1 MYGLSMEWQRCPDG
15 VELVDYEPKDIEPGE
30 TFLTSAAGKRGKW
43 FRCRSQE
50 RASVRY
56 EVTDLENPISMHF
69 LNARDDDARIAFL
82 SRFGM
87 RRDEAEE
94 ERGVFVERQK
104 ALYRLFERWNA
115 GASSVADIN
124 EMIGS
129 VSLTPSFDLLGPQ
142 RQRRMLLRPQNLW
155 QFICME
161 VAIAAA
167 NDTKLATCEHCSK
180 VFLTGPL
187 TGRRSHAKYCADRC
201 RVAAMRK
208 RNAEAKH

>member
-1 MYGLSMEWQRCPDG
+1 MEWQRCPDG
-15 VELVDYEPKDIEPGE
+15 VELVDYGRKDTEPGA
-30 TFLTSAAGKRGKW
+30 TLLTGEAGKHGKW
-43 FRCRSQE
+43 FRYRSRE

-69 LNARDDDARIAFL
+69 LNARDDEARLAFL

-87 RRDEAEE
+87 RLDEAEE
-94 ERGVFVERQK
+94 ERKIFVERQK
-104 ALYRLFERWNA
+104 ALYRLFEGWNDD

-124 EMIGS
+124 KMIGGI
-129 VSLTPSFDLLGPQ
+129 SLTPSFDLLGPQ
-142 RQRRMLLRPQNLW
+142 RQRRMFLRPRNLW
-155 QFICME
+155 QFMCME

-167 NDTKLATCEHCSK
+167 NDARLATCEHCGK

-187 TGRRSHAKYCADRC
+187 TGRRSHAKYCSDRC

-208 RNAEAKH
+208 RNAEVAR